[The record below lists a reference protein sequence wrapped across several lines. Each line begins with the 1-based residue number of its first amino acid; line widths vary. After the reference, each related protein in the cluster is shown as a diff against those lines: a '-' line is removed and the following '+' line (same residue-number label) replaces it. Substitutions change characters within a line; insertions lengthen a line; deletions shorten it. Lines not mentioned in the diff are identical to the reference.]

1 MVLEGC
7 GISKGNWELSDSA
20 PEPWSLGGAELFLQ
34 VLWVSPLECFLFLQ
48 DITVWNF
55 LLISVHWT
63 SSAECLHHTLFTVP
77 RCQEV
82 RGQHGPRFTSGEA
95 ALLVQGWSP
104 SQHDLN
110 SKKNE
115 WLSGFSYKG
124 ANPNPGC
131 LILWPCHLFKVPVQI
146 LILPNPNPNSNILI
160 DG

>member
-1 MVLEGC
+1 MVLEDC

-63 SSAECLHHTLFTVP
+63 SSAGCLHHTLFTVP

-82 RGQHGPRFTSGEA
+82 RGQHSPRFTSGEA

-115 WLSGFSYKG
+115 RLSGFSYKG

-131 LILWPCHLFKVPVQI
+131 LILMALSPLQSPCSNSHLT
-146 LILPNPNPNSNILI
+146 
-160 DG
+160 